1 MALQATR
8 RARIV
13 LAAALFPGAFAASTE
28 ILDPGNFVSEVYNH
42 YAANE
47 HRSTAY
53 VPPAD
58 IYTPRLKALF
68 AEDKRRAGGE
78 VGCIE
83 FDFWTNAQDS
93 GLHNVRVTSQDV
105 ANHPDQK
112 VVIATFVNL
121 REPQEIHFD
130 FQKVGGKWLLDDV
143 HSLKDQPWTLSK
155 LLKCW

>member
-1 MALQATR
+1 MKRKLASCLLLFSG
-8 RARIV
+8 V
-13 LAAALFPGAFAASTE
+13 LGAATE
-28 ILDPGNFVSEVYNH
+28 ILDPAKFVSDVYSH
-42 YAANE
+42 YSDR
-47 HRSTAY
+47 RSRDY

-83 FDFWTNAQDS
+83 FDFWTNAQDFS
-93 GLHNVRVTSQDV
+93 LRNVRVTSQDV
-105 ANHPDQK
+105 PNHPDQK
-112 VVIATFVNL
+112 IVIATFENL
-121 REPQEIHFD
+121 RTPEEVHFD

-143 HSLKDQPWTLSK
+143 HSLKKETWTLSK